1 MLSRTQ
7 VRRSHAG
14 QRIHDEC
21 PRLTSGRWIE
31 GAASETS
38 RRGVT
43 VLVRSQDE
51 HSTVTAPRAG
61 GWSATL

>member
-1 MLSRTQ
+1 
-7 VRRSHAG
+7 
-14 QRIHDEC
+14 
-21 PRLTSGRWIE
+21 
-31 GAASETS
+31 
-38 RRGVT
+38 

>member
-1 MLSRTQ
+1 
-7 VRRSHAG
+7 
-14 QRIHDEC
+14 
-21 PRLTSGRWIE
+21 LTSGRWIE

-43 VLVRSQDE
+43 VLVRSHDE
-51 HSTVTAPRAG
+51 HSTMTAPRAG